1 MAEPPLAATPPN
13 APSMTET
20 VGNPGSHIRNG
31 EHIFAVRVYYEDT
44 DAAGI
49 VYYANYLR
57 YAERARTEMI
67 RDLGIR
73 NPDLHA
79 RHRAA
84 FAVRRCNADYRRP
97 ARLDDLLAV
106 HTRLT
111 AVGGASVD
119 AVQVVRRADEELVRL
134 DVRLAYMTAD
144 GKAARLP
151 KDVRGALAGLC
162 GGSTSGRRTNGLEND

>member
-1 MAEPPLAATPPN
+1 MAEALRLEAL
-13 APSMTET
+13 E
-20 VGNPGSHIRNG
+20 NPGGRIHHG
-31 EHIFAVRVYYEDT
+31 EHIFALRVYYEDT
-44 DAAGI
+44 DAGGI

-73 NPDLHA
+73 NPELHA
-79 RHRAA
+79 RHGAG

-119 AVQVVRRADEELVRL
+119 AVQVVRRDDEELVRL

-151 KDVRGALAGLC
+151 REVRGALAGFC
-162 GGSTSGRRTNGLEND
+162 GGSTSGRREHGLEND

>member
-1 MAEPPLAATPPN
+1 MVNAATGDILG
-13 APSMTET
+13 S
-20 VGNPGSHIRNG
+20 PGERIRNG
-31 EHIFAVRVYYEDT
+31 EHIFALRVYYEDT
-44 DAAGI
+44 DAGGI

-57 YAERARTEMI
+57 FAERARTEMI

-73 NPDLHA
+73 NPELHA
-79 RHRAA
+79 RHGAA

-119 AVQVVRRADEELVRL
+119 AVQVVRRDDEELVRL

-144 GKAARLP
+144 GRATRLP

-162 GGSTSGRRTNGLEND
+162 GGSTSERREQGLEND

>member
-1 MAEPPLAATPPN
+1 MADAHPAQ
-13 APSMTET
+13 T
-20 VGNPGSHIRNG
+20 VENPENRIRDG

-44 DAAGI
+44 DAGGI

-79 RHRAA
+79 RHGAA

-111 AVGGASVD
+111 AVGGASLD
-119 AVQVVRRADEELVRL
+119 AVQSVRRDGEELVHL

-144 GKAARLP
+144 GRAARLP
-151 KDVRGALAGLC
+151 KDVRGVLAELC
-162 GGSTSGRRTNGLEND
+162 GGSASDRRTPGLETE